1 MSFNI
6 YTYIYR
12 KEKHPTMIDDLVSNV
27 KGFIMTPSEMF
38 KKTSGK
44 SLSAAYQYYVILLV
58 IFTVLFGIV
67 EVSMGLATFTSMIDK
82 MAATPIV
89 GGVAASA
96 AANFSGFVIAL
107 GIFFVYLLFLI
118 SLLGI
123 FVTGLFYHAFVVLM
137 GGQKGVTQTLKT
149 TMYASTPF
157 LIFGWIPFVSIIAYI
172 WYLVLLVLGIK
183 ENHEMEIG
191 NAILVVFIPIVL
203 IFLLFGLGSA
213 VAIAFMNAISS
224 LVPKTF

>member
-1 MSFNI
+1 
-6 YTYIYR
+6 
-12 KEKHPTMIDDLVSNV
+12 VSEI
-27 KGFIMTPSEMF
+27 KGFLLNPSEMF

-44 SLSAAYQYYVILLV
+44 SLSAAYQYYVVLLV

-67 EVSMGLATFTSMIDK
+67 EVSMGLATFTSMVDK
-82 MAATPIV
+82 MAATPVV

-123 FVTGLFYHAFVVLM
+123 FITGLFYHAFVVLM

-157 LIFGWIPFVSIIAYI
+157 LILGWIPFVSIIAYI

-203 IFLLFGLGSA
+203 IFLLLGLGSA

>member
-1 MSFNI
+1 MPFII
-6 YTYIYR
+6 YTYIYK

-44 SLSAAYQYYVILLV
+44 SLSAAYQYYVALLV
-58 IFTVLFGIV
+58 IFTFLFGIV
-67 EVSMGLATFTSMIDK
+67 EVSMGLATFTSMVDK

-157 LIFGWIPFVSIIAYI
+157 LILGWIPFVSIIAYI

-191 NAILVVFIPIVL
+191 NAILVVFIPIIL
-203 IFLLFGLGSA
+203 IFLLLGLGSA
-213 VAIAFMNAISS
+213 VVIAFMDAISS
-224 LVPKTF
+224 LVPKAF